1 MKFVNRMWSVVL
13 LFVSAPAMAQVPSG
27 ADNNLQNPTWGAP
40 GQALLR
46 RSNAAYADGMS
57 APSGERRRSAREISN
72 AVSAETEVVL
82 DERNLSAWIYA
93 WGQFVDHD
101 LDLTGAAAPAEPFNI
116 KVPHG
121 DKFFD
126 PKGTDTQWITLA
138 RSAYLTGSGKSLTN
152 PRQQVNEVT
161 AYLDGSVVYGSDDAR
176 AAALRTLQG
185 GKLKSSPGNLL
196 PLNAAPYFTPALP
209 NANDA
214 HILPDNQLFVGGD
227 VRSNENIELLA
238 VHVLWLR
245 EHNRICDTLANSGLS
260 DDQIYRRA
268 RARVR
273 ALIQVITYRE
283 WLPALLGEA
292 RLGPYL
298 GYNASTN
305 VGIVNEFS
313 TAALR
318 LGHSQLGDDIEFL
331 SDDAEELRE
340 AVALRNAFFNPE
352 PVKTDGVEGILK
364 YLATDNARRTDT
376 VVIDDVRNFLFGQP
390 GQGGFDL
397 VARNIQRGRDHGLTD
412 YNSLRKAY
420 FLKPVQ
426 SFSQIT
432 RDRQLQ
438 VRLAEVYNNNLNE
451 IDPWVGIL
459 AEDHLPGGSLGMLGT
474 MIISEQFRRL
484 RDGDRF
490 WYEAAFT
497 GRELQELRS
506 TRLSD
511 VIRRNTK
518 LRNLQENVFFFDVSI
533 RGRIV
538 PPRLAAATEARRV
551 NDRPGGSRPGNG
563 GPSLGGILVRLIDSE
578 GEERTVVTGKDG
590 GFKFEDIHEPGTYT
604 VAGGGSSRD
613 VRVTRGGPLDG
624 IALPLVK
631 P

>member
-1 MKFVNRMWSVVL
+1 MKTVNRVWVFVL
-13 LFVSAPAMAQVPSG
+13 LFVATPAMGQVFSG
-27 ADNNLQNPTWGAP
+27 ADNNLHHPTWGTP

-46 RSNAAYADGMS
+46 RSKAAYADGMS
-57 APSGERRRSAREISN
+57 APSGEGRRSAREISN
-72 AVSAETEVVL
+72 AVSAEKEVFL

-101 LDLTGAAAPAEPFNI
+101 LDLTSAAVPAEPFNI
-116 KVPHG
+116 KVPQW

-126 PKGTDTQWITLA
+126 PTGTNGQWISLS
-138 RSAYLTGSGKSLTN
+138 RSLYESNSGKSLAN
-152 PRQQVNEVT
+152 PRQQINEVT
-161 AYLDGSVVYGSDDAR
+161 AYLDGSVVYGSDDTR
-176 AAALRTLQG
+176 AAALRTFQG
-185 GKLKSSPGNLL
+185 GKLKKSSGNLL
-196 PLNAAPYFTPALP
+196 PLNCPPYFTSSLP

-214 HILPDNQLFVGGD
+214 RVLPDSQLFVGGD
-227 VRSNENIELLA
+227 VRANENIELLA
-238 VHVLWLR
+238 VQVLWLR
-245 EHNRICDTLANSGLS
+245 EHNRICDTLATSGLS
-260 DDQIYRRA
+260 DDQIYQRA

-273 ALIQVITYRE
+273 AQIQVITYRE
-283 WLPALLGEA
+283 WLPALLGDT
-292 RLGPYL
+292 RLGHYL
-298 GYNASTN
+298 GYNPDTN
-305 VGIVNEFS
+305 VGIATEFS

-331 SDDAEELRE
+331 NDAGEELRE
-340 AVALRNAFFNPE
+340 AVPLRNAFFNPE
-352 PVKTDGVEGILK
+352 PVKTDGVDGILK

-426 SFSQIT
+426 NFSQMT

-438 VRLAEVYNNNLNE
+438 SRLAEVYKDVSNV
-451 IDPWVGIL
+451 DPWLGIL
-459 AEDHLPGGSLGMLGT
+459 AEDHLPGGALGLLGT

-490 WYEAAFT
+490 WYETAFT

-511 VIRRNTK
+511 VIRRNTN
-518 LRNLQENVFFFDVSI
+518 LRNLQDNVFFFDVSI

-538 PPRLAAATEARRV
+538 LHRLSNEPQQR
-551 NDRPGGSRPGNG
+551 S
-563 GPSLGGILVRLIDSE
+563 GPSLGGILVRLVDSA
-578 GEERTVVTGKDG
+578 GEERSTATGKDG
-590 GFKFEDIHEPGTYT
+590 GFEFANIHKPGAYT
-604 VAGGGSSRD
+604 VVGGGSRQD
-613 VRVTRGGPLDG
+613 VRVTRGGPIEG
-624 IALPLVK
+624 IRLPLVN